1 MRFHL
6 SAVFFI
12 PVFMV
17 LTGCQSISRN
27 SADATVNNA
36 PSKVLPMAAAVQINY
51 QDEVKL
57 LRINQLIAEQK
68 DLTVQQR
75 ARLFYERGLIY
86 DRMGLS
92 AHSRYDFN
100 QAINIDPAYAPA
112 YNSLGL
118 YLLLA
123 RSYDDAFEAF
133 DSALELSEKMQYG
146 YLHRAIG
153 LVQVERYDLASKDI
167 AQFYALDKNDPY
179 RLLWRYIIDS
189 NIDKASALQAL
200 KEARQSYADNRY
212 IWSLIDVIAGRKTE
226 NEFFESVF
234 DGVYSNKELAQRLC
248 ESYFYLAQWHKISGD
263 LNQAIH
269 YLKLTTAT
277 NIHDFIE
284 YKYALM
290 ELASLQTIRQKTFQK

>member
-1 MRFHL
+1 MRFNL
-6 SAVFFI
+6 LTVFFV
-12 PVFMV
+12 PVV
-17 LTGCQSISRN
+17 LLLTGCQTVSHN
-27 SADATVNNA
+27 ATRAIENNT
-36 PSKVLPMAAAVQINY
+36 PSKVLPMATAVQINY

-68 DLTVQQR
+68 DLTAQQR

-92 AHSRYDFN
+92 AHSRYDFS
-100 QAINIDPAYAPA
+100 QAINIDPAFAPA

-123 RSYDDAFEAF
+123 HSYDDAFEAF

-167 AQFYALDKNDPY
+167 AQFYALDKEDPY
-179 RLLWRYIIDS
+179 RLLWRYIVDS
-189 NIDKASALQAL
+189 NIDKSVALQAL
-200 KEARQSYADNRY
+200 KDGRQSYADNRY
-212 IWSLIDVIAGRKTE
+212 IWSLIDVIADRKTE
-226 NEFFESVF
+226 NEFFEGVF

-248 ESYFYLAQWHKISGD
+248 ESYFYLAQWHKISGNF
-263 LNQAIH
+263 NQAIH

-277 NIHDFIE
+277 NVHDFIE

-290 ELASLQTIRQKTFQK
+290 ELASLQTLRQKNLQK